1 MDKEQFEQT
10 KKQLITQ
17 VDKLENENKEQ
28 IKEYIESLDE
38 KGLEEFLK
46 QNNIQISEQGIQQEQ
61 QSSKPIFES
70 ILNNEIPSYK
80 IAENSKAIA
89 ILEINPLSKGH
100 CLIIPKQK
108 TTIEKIPKTAF
119 SLAQKISKRLKT
131 KLKPKEIKIET
142 FSFQDYSAIN
152 VIPIYKEPLKKQK
165 ASEEELKKL
174 RLLLET
180 KPKKSRITGST
191 KIKSKKLPEISFRI
205 PY

>member
-1 MDKEQFEQT
+1 MTLTSERAEEI
-10 KKQLITQ
+10 KKQLIEQ
-17 VDKLENENKEQ
+17 VDKLPNENKDQ
-28 IKEYIESLDE
+28 IKEHIESLDE
-38 KGLEEFLK
+38 EGLEEFLK
-46 QNNIQISEQGIQQEQ
+46 QNNIRTANSNQQE
-61 QSSKPIFES
+61 KPVFES

-131 KLKPKEIKIET
+131 KLKPEEIKIET
-142 FSFQDYSAIN
+142 FSFQNYPAIN

-165 ASEEELKKL
+165 ADEEDLINIQNKLITEKNDKK
-174 RLLLET
+174 T
-180 KPKKSRITGST
+180 KKT
-191 KIKSKKLPEISFRI
+191 KTEKKLPEISFRI

>member
-1 MDKEQFEQT
+1 MDKEQS
-10 KKQLITQ
+10 
-17 VDKLENENKEQ
+17 EQ
-28 IKEYIESLDE
+28 IKKKLLEQIEKQDINNKDQIKEHIESLDE
-38 KGLEEFLK
+38 EGLEEFLK
-46 QNNIQISEQGIQQEQ
+46 QNNIRTGNPNQQE
-61 QSSKPIFES
+61 KPVFES

-89 ILEINPLSKGH
+89 ILEINPLSNGH

-108 TTIEKIPKTAF
+108 TNIEKIPKTAF

-165 ASEEELKKL
+165 ADENELKKL
-174 RLLLET
+174 QLILET
-180 KPKKSRITGST
+180 KKTKPKSELKSE
-191 KIKSKKLPEISFRI
+191 KKSKKLPEISFRI

>member
-46 QNNIQISEQGIQQEQ
+46 QNNIQISEQGIQKEQ

-80 IAENSKAIA
+80 ITENNKAIA

-180 KPKKSRITGST
+180 KPKKSQINGST